1 MTAYSLSSSLPPSS
15 PAPYS
20 PSQTAGSGDPALSAQ
35 ADSATKPLTL
45 VQWVPLV
52 PLEAAVPSGSQ
63 DFPPLLSGAPE
74 EEEAVWSHAVGSGA
88 LLPGNIEEES
98 SRAGVNTS
106 AITLTTGELQC
117 ASDVFFSA
125 NSV

>member
-1 MTAYSLSSSLPPSS
+1 MPNC
-15 PAPYS
+15 
-20 PSQTAGSGDPALSAQ
+20 
-35 ADSATKPLTL
+35 
-45 VQWVPLV
+45 
-52 PLEAAVPSGSQ
+52 SQ

-106 AITLTTGELQC
+106 AITLTATGELQC
-117 ASDVFFSA
+117 ASGLFHHFMVFFSLQREE
-125 NSV
+125 SVRLMLFLRFIE